1 MHVQDKKQKMIKFA
15 NVAKKKL
22 TAEADFFQQ
31 TNSNSDVNLGKYY
44 LPNDLNHNKMR
55 EKNSTNFFYLN
66 TFLLPYHFSQLD
78 TLLELPKIKSNTIGI
93 TESRQKSNKD
103 HLTNIIVPNYNLE
116 H

>member
-22 TAEADFFQQ
+22 TAEADFFEQ

-55 EKNSTNFFYLN
+55 EKTAHTFFILILFYYPTIFLN
-66 TFLLPYHFSQLD
+66 
-78 TLLELPKIKSNTIGI
+78 
-93 TESRQKSNKD
+93 
-103 HLTNIIVPNYNLE
+103 
-116 H
+116 

>member
-44 LPNDLNHNKMR
+44 LPN
-55 EKNSTNFFYLN
+55 E
-66 TFLLPYHFSQLD
+66 
-78 TLLELPKIKSNTIGI
+78 
-93 TESRQKSNKD
+93 
-103 HLTNIIVPNYNLE
+103 IIMKF
-116 H
+116 